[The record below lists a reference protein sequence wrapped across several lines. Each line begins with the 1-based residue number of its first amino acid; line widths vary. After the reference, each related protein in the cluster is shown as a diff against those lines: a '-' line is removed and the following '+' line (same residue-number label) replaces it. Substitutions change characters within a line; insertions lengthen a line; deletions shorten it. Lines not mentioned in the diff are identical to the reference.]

1 MSFKGT
7 VRMIVFRGAVVFL
20 AALMLSATGA
30 YAQDDA
36 APDFAPESDMPAEIR
51 PQSDVSVRL
60 DLATIIR
67 IPEGTD
73 TLAIGNPAIADVT
86 APRAGGFT
94 VITGK
99 SYGTT
104 NMLALD
110 RQGQVLHEMMIN
122 VKAPHAAT
130 VTVQRGF
137 ARETWSCLP
146 RCEPTATLGDAP
158 EYFGGSSGQVGSR
171 NGMAKGN

>member
-1 MSFKGT
+1 
-7 VRMIVFRGAVVFL
+7 MIAFRGAVASL
-20 AALMLSATGA
+20 AALMLWVPGVA
-30 YAQDDA
+30 AQDEL
-36 APDFAPESDMPAEIR
+36 PPEPLPLAGDSQTELR
-51 PQSDVSVRL
+51 PQSDVSVEL
-60 DLATIIR
+60 DLAAVIR

-110 RQGQVLHEMMIN
+110 RDGQVLHEMMIN
-122 VKAPHAAT
+122 VKAPQAAT

-137 ARETWSCLP
+137 ARETWSCQP
-146 RCEPTATLGDAP
+146 RCEPTVTLGDAP
-158 EYFGGSSGQVGSR
+158 DYFGGSSGQVGSR
-171 NGMAKGN
+171 NGMAKEN

>member
-1 MSFKGT
+1 
-7 VRMIVFRGAVVFL
+7 MIGFRGAVVSL
-20 AALMLSATGA
+20 AAFTLSAAGA
-30 YAQDDA
+30 YALDDA
-36 APDFAPESDMPAEIR
+36 PPELAPEPDSMVEVR
-51 PQSDVSVRL
+51 PQSDVSVLL

-94 VITGK
+94 VLTGK

-110 RQGQVLHEMMIN
+110 RDGHVLHEMMIN
-122 VKAPHAAT
+122 VKAPHEAM

-137 ARETWSCLP
+137 ARETWSCHP